1 MFCCGIIF
9 VKPEREKK
17 KENEQMKKLMT
28 VTALALGAACYGE
41 CCCSQLKPIK
51 WADDAFASGVWT
63 KDADGV
69 LTASKDAAIWS
80 ADVYENFTLSFE
92 YKLDPAANSGVI
104 IYCSDVKRW
113 VPNSVEVQLLDD
125 NAPKWAKDA
134 PYLKNS
140 SLYGHLAPLATPAK
154 PAGEWNKM
162 TITAKGKKIVVTV
175 NGVKTIDAD
184 LSKWTDA
191 KVNPDGTKIPPWL
204 SRPWAELD
212 TKGRIGF
219 QGMHGGAKPYFRNVK
234 VGPAK

>member
-1 MFCCGIIF
+1 MFCCGIIYG
-9 VKPEREKK
+9 KPEREKK

-113 VPNSVEVQLLDD
+113 IPNSVEVQLLDD

>member
-1 MFCCGIIF
+1 MSSPNG
-9 VKPEREKK
+9 RKK

-113 VPNSVEVQLLDD
+113 IPNSVEVQLLDD